1 MAARPR
7 ALDPAH
13 VTAFATVAVLG
24 AGTMGH
30 ALALVHALAGSGVR
44 LHDVRPE
51 ALERARGLI
60 AAALDTLVEA
70 GEIGREA
77 AVAATGRI
85 APAASLG
92 EAVESADLVVE
103 TVVEDPAVKR
113 AVYAAV
119 AAAAP
124 ADAIVA
130 SNTSYLEVFPLM
142 PEALRHRAAIAHWY
156 TPPYVLDLVDLVPGP
171 ATDPA
176 VLDRLEAFYRA
187 IGKRPVRFSRML
199 QGYVANRL
207 QAAMSAEIFRL
218 LDEEGIEPAV
228 IDESIRHGLGLRL
241 LLLGQLRK
249 ADYTGLE
256 LVAKALANRT
266 YTPPP
271 PRDRS
276 PTLDRLLGEGR
287 SGVMAGR
294 GFFDYGGRSAEE
306 LFRER
311 DRKLLA
317 LKRAWRAIE
326 GEGG

>member
-1 MAARPR
+1 MS
-7 ALDPAH
+7 
-13 VTAFATVAVLG
+13 AFSTVAVLG

-30 ALALVHALAGSGVR
+30 ALALVHALAGCSVR
-44 LHDVRPE
+44 LQDVRPE
-51 ALERARGLI
+51 ALERAFGLI
-60 AAALDTLVEA
+60 EAALDTLVAA

-77 AVAATGRI
+77 AAAAAARI
-85 APAASLG
+85 APTASL
-92 EAVESADLVVE
+92 EAAVEGAELVAE
-103 TVVEDPAVKR
+103 TVVEDRAVKR
-113 AVYAAV
+113 EVYTGI

-124 ADAIVA
+124 AEAIVA
-130 SNTSYLEVFPLM
+130 SNTSYLDVFPLM
-142 PEALRHRAAIAHWY
+142 PEVLQRRAAIAHWY
-156 TPPYVLDLVDLVPGP
+156 TPPYILDLVDLVPGP

-176 VLDRLEAFYRA
+176 ALDRLEAFYRA

-207 QAAMSAEIFRL
+207 QAAIGAEIFRL

-241 LLLGQLRK
+241 LLQGQLGK

-294 GFFDYGGRSAEE
+294 GFYDYGGRSAAA

-326 GEGG
+326 GEGA